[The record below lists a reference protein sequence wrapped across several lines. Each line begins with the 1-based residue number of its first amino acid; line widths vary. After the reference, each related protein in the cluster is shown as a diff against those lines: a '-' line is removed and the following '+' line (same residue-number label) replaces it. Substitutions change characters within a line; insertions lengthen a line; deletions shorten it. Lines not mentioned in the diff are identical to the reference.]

1 VGTRDA
7 LVGLGLRDA
16 DELVARASSWLD
28 AEDRE
33 LRYGAAALIAEVL
46 SDRITSFVTGG
57 PALVAHAV
65 WFATWLLINTGLL
78 PLIEPFDTFPFPL
91 LTLVVSLEAIFLTL
105 FVLLSQNRMTA
116 RADKRAHLDLQIDML
131 AEREMTAVLR
141 LLLDTAR
148 HLDVKLSL
156 TEAQMADL
164 VKKTDVRRI
173 TAELEKL
180 PADGK

>member
-1 VGTRDA
+1 MTDTTRT
-7 LVGLGLRDA
+7 
-16 DELVARASSWLD
+16 ARSIASSEAEALQENID
-28 AEDRE
+28 AIKLWEE
-33 LRYGAAALIAEVL
+33 AALHQRSTAEVL
-46 SDRITSFVTGG
+46 SDRITSVVTGG

>member
-1 VGTRDA
+1 MTDSTRT
-7 LVGLGLRDA
+7 
-16 DELVARASSWLD
+16 ARSIASSEAEALQENID
-28 AEDRE
+28 AIKIWEE
-33 LRYGAAALIAEVL
+33 AALHQRSAAEVL
-46 SDRITSFVTGG
+46 SDRITSIVTGG

-65 WFATWLLINTGLL
+65 WFAAWLLINTGLL
-78 PLIEPFDTFPFPL
+78 PLIEPFDKFPFPL

-180 PADGK
+180 PANGK

>member
-1 VGTRDA
+1 
-7 LVGLGLRDA
+7 
-16 DELVARASSWLD
+16 
-28 AEDRE
+28 
-33 LRYGAAALIAEVL
+33 
-46 SDRITSFVTGG
+46 
-57 PALVAHAV
+57 
-65 WFATWLLINTGLL
+65 
-78 PLIEPFDTFPFPL
+78 
-91 LTLVVSLEAIFLTL
+91 
-105 FVLLSQNRMTA
+105 
-116 RADKRAHLDLQIDML
+116 LQIDML

>member
-1 VGTRDA
+1 MTDSTRA
-7 LVGLGLRDA
+7 
-16 DELVARASSWLD
+16 ARNIASSEAEALQENID
-28 AEDRE
+28 AIKLWEE
-33 LRYGAAALIAEVL
+33 AALHQRSAADVL
-46 SDRITSFVTGG
+46 SDRITSIVTGG

-78 PLIEPFDTFPFPL
+78 PLIDPFDRFPFPL

-156 TEAQMADL
+156 SEDQMADL

>member
-1 VGTRDA
+1 MTDSTRA
-7 LVGLGLRDA
+7 
-16 DELVARASSWLD
+16 ARNIASSEAEALQENID
-28 AEDRE
+28 AIKLWEE
-33 LRYGAAALIAEVL
+33 AALHQRSVAEVL
-46 SDRITSFVTGG
+46 SDRITSIITGG
-57 PALVAHAV
+57 PALLAHAI

-78 PLIEPFDTFPFPL
+78 PLIEPFDRFPFPL

-156 TEAQMADL
+156 TEDQMADL

-173 TAELEKL
+173 TAALEKL
-180 PADGK
+180 PPDGK